1 MCADGRSVMGAFP
14 ETHTTFLPVSRGSVY
29 LSGRVRRAMSRIVEA
44 LKTLDEAVLK
54 ILILQE
60 PKVKELKGTLKL
72 NGELIAASWWDRKR
86 FSSNLGFSWKIAI
99 LKKKKLKKAP
109 FHLLIRI
116 YLEAEHLNL
125 ENLKNWECSK
135 RIFSFFLFTY
145 SKFPGSKFRWNPPNW
160 SLADLPIAFE
170 RKFEV

>member
-72 NGELIAASWWDRKR
+72 NGELIAAS
-86 FSSNLGFSWKIAI
+86 
-99 LKKKKLKKAP
+99 
-109 FHLLIRI
+109 
-116 YLEAEHLNL
+116 
-125 ENLKNWECSK
+125 
-135 RIFSFFLFTY
+135 
-145 SKFPGSKFRWNPPNW
+145 
-160 SLADLPIAFE
+160 
-170 RKFEV
+170 